1 MDLEAKVTIL
11 QLNAQGRQVGRA
23 ISKGRVLCFLSR
35 NENGIV
41 TVSAPTTQV
50 GVKGAVDDRT
60 ACECCYLRQRAL
72 VMFVKA
78 ASSFTV
84 T

>member
-11 QLNAQGRQVGRA
+11 QLNSQGRQIGRSV
-23 ISKGRVLCFLSR
+23 SKGRVLCFLSR

-50 GVKGAVDDRT
+50 
-60 ACECCYLRQRAL
+60 
-72 VMFVKA
+72 
-78 ASSFTV
+78 
-84 T
+84 